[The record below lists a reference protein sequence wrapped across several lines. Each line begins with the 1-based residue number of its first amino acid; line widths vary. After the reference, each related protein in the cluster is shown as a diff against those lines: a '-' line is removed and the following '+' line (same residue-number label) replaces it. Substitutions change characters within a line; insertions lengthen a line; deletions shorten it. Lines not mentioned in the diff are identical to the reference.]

1 MYYYRSL
8 ALEVGVRQGAGM
20 EDLYPFDHCKTIKK
34 QHINNTTPFIQ
45 EVLQNYHSF
54 PALFL
59 ERHASKNLKP
69 FSYVF
74 HLTLNPDC

>member
-45 EVLQNYHSF
+45 KFYKTITHS
-54 PALFL
+54 PLFSWKDMPL
-59 ERHASKNLKP
+59 RISNLSRM
-69 FSYVF
+69 FSI
-74 HLTLNPDC
+74 